1 MSKKDVSILGNINYK
16 TGPFHEGNLKNQITT
31 KVNMTL
37 KPMLFA
43 LGKRYS
49 YSSILEIFFY

>member
-1 MSKKDVSILGNINYK
+1 MVPSII
-16 TGPFHEGNLKNQITT
+16 EGNLKNQITT
-31 KVNMTL
+31 KENLTL

-49 YSSILEIFFY
+49 DSLIHDIFFIK